1 MLQVVSVEK
10 IGEFGDAEAV
20 CPGMRDR
27 LAYGLA
33 AAAHGG
39 VLVLA
44 LMTVG
49 CAGVKPAPSAAPVDA
64 SAAPKA
70 VATKPPDAA
79 PAKSEVV
86 ARPVAKPAAPVVEP
100 VVQGPAKVNAP
111 AASAPPKAA
120 PVPVEPAARKEVTPP
135 AAKPAPAPAPK
146 SSPPLDL
153 ATLEKR
159 LKETPAI
166 GLLTKLTLKNQ
177 VDELLD
183 RFRAHYEGR
192 ISTTLA
198 QLRPPYDLLILKVL
212 SLLQDRDPSLARA
225 VADSREAIW
234 GILADPDKF
243 NDL

>member
-1 MLQVVSVEK
+1 
-10 IGEFGDAEAV
+10 
-20 CPGMRDR
+20 MRDR

-33 AAAHGG
+33 AAANGS

-44 LMTVG
+44 LMTAG
-49 CAGVKPAPSAAPVDA
+49 CAGVKPAPSAEPAAVGTAP
-64 SAAPKA
+64 SKA
-70 VATKPPDAA
+70 VAVKPPDTA
-79 PAKSEVV
+79 PSKSEV
-86 ARPVAKPAAPVVEP
+86 AAKPAAKPAAPVVEP
-100 VVQGPAKVNAP
+100 VVQGPAQVDAP

-120 PVPVEPAARKEVTPP
+120 SAPVEPVVRKEAAPP

-146 SSPPLDL
+146 AAPAPAPKSAPPLDL
-153 ATLEKR
+153 VTLEKR